1 METEKHR
8 DDQPEKSLIRQL
20 GLFDSS
26 MMMMGIVIGSGI
38 FVTTGLIAQ
47 ALPSAS
53 LILLCWLVGG
63 VLTLAGASIYAELG
77 VAMPE
82 AGGQYV
88 YLREAYGPL
97 PAFLFGWLMILVYV
111 SGSIAALAVAFA
123 EYCTY
128 FIPCISADNLLF
140 SATIGTGKISIPL
153 SVSTIQIMALAMI
166 LLLSAVNYLGV
177 VFGKLV
183 QNIFTVIK
191 IGCILLFI
199 GLGFTIGKTIPIDL
213 SLNPANLSFSQL
225 VIGFGVALVAV
236 SWTFD
241 GWTNV
246 NFICG
251 EIKNPKR
258 NLPLALV
265 LGTLIVTII
274 YMLVNIIYLSAMPL
288 SEMAGDVTIA
298 ESAAK
303 AMFGNAAI
311 ALFSGA
317 VLISIFGALNG
328 NIFTGARVV
337 YKMGE
342 DKYFFK
348 RAGDLHPKYKTPAFA
363 IVIQTVWAC
372 VLTLSGSF
380 EQLMTY
386 VIVGAMLF
394 WIAAAAS
401 VFTLRKKYP
410 DLPRPYKTWGYPV
423 TPIIFI
429 VANAGIL
436 INTFVAN
443 PLEPIM
449 GILIILSGIPVFYY
463 WNKKRKKE

>member
-1 METEKHR
+1 MTAQNRGENH
-8 DDQPEKSLIRQL
+8 PEKSLIRQL

-63 VLTLAGASIYAELG
+63 ALTLAGASIYAELG

-111 SGSIAALAVAFA
+111 SGSIAGLAVAFS

-128 FIPCISADNLLF
+128 FFPSISSENILY
-140 SATIGTGKISIPL
+140 SVTIELGKISIPL
-153 SVSTIQIMALAMI
+153 SLTTTKIMALAMI
-166 LLLSAVNYLGV
+166 VLLSAVNYLGV

-183 QNIFTVIK
+183 QNILTVIK

-199 GLGFTIGKTIPIDL
+199 GLGFTIGKTIPIDF

-225 VIGFGVALVAV
+225 VMGFGIALVAV

-258 NLPLALV
+258 NLPLALIF
-265 LGTLIVTII
+265 GTLFVTII
-274 YMLVNIIYLSAMPL
+274 YMLVNYIYLSALPL
-288 SEMAGDVTIA
+288 SQMAGDVTIA
-298 ESAAK
+298 ESAAR
-303 AMFGNAAI
+303 AMFGNVAI

-342 DKYFFK
+342 DKYFFQK
-348 RAGDLHPKYKTPAFA
+348 AGSLHPRFRTPSFA
-363 IVIQTVWAC
+363 IIIQAVWAG

-386 VIVGAMLF
+386 VIVGAMFF

-410 DLPRPYKTWGYPV
+410 NLPRPYKTWGYPV

-429 VANAGIL
+429 AATAGIL
-436 INTFVAN
+436 INTFIAN
-443 PLEPIM
+443 PMEPM
-449 GILIILSGIPVFYY
+449 VGIIIILTGIPVFYY
-463 WNKKRKKE
+463 WNKKRKK